1 MTPPSAVETLALPD
15 DRQVAEASGRPLVSS
30 IQVLRCIAATLVVLA
45 HLPEPLYD
53 YNLDNI
59 MPNMTFGVFG
69 VDLFFVISGFIMVF
83 ATGPARGAR
92 PAGQFLLRRVIRIVP
107 LYWIFTTIFVAT
119 TWHGLRH
126 VGVSAHEI
134 RHMVASYL
142 FLPAHEPAS
151 GDIYPTY
158 PLGWTLNY
166 EMFFYVCFTASL
178 LLPRRAGVPVLAVAL
193 SSLVVLGAVLP
204 LPWPLSY
211 WARSQILEFVFGML
225 IARACLDGWRFP
237 AKAAVPVVIAAIVAV
252 PLYVPYIDDWDILRG
267 LAWGLPAA
275 GVVAS
280 AVMTPLFRPGSVTR
294 GLEALGDASYSLYLV
309 HYAFFLTAGYLLR
322 PALTR
327 HWIPAGLYA
336 AMLFLGSFVCAL
348 LLYRL
353 VELPMTRRLRRIATT
368 RAPVVPAPLP
378 GMFG

>member
-1 MTPPSAVETLALPD
+1 MTLSRATDVLVLPG
-15 DRQVAEASGRPLVSS
+15 DRKVAEASGRPLVSS

-53 YNLDNI
+53 YNLDKFL
-59 MPNMTFGVFG
+59 PNMTFGVFG

-92 PAGQFLLRRVIRIVP
+92 PAGQFLVRRIIRIVP

-126 VGVSAHEI
+126 VGLSAHEI
-134 RHMVASYL
+134 RHMIASYL
-142 FLPAHEPAS
+142 FLPAHEPVS

-178 LLPRRAGVPVLAVAL
+178 LLPRRATIPALAVGFCG
-193 SSLVVLGAVLP
+193 LVILGAVLP

-225 IARACLDGWRFP
+225 IARACLGGWRFP
-237 AKAAVPVVIAAIVAV
+237 AKAAVPVIIAAIVAV
-252 PLYVPYIDDWDILRG
+252 PLYVPYIDEWDILRG

-275 GVVAS
+275 AVVAC

-294 GLEALGDASYSLYLV
+294 ALEALGDASYSLYLV
-309 HYAFFLTAGYLLR
+309 HYAFFLAAGYLLR
-322 PALTR
+322 HALMR

-336 AMLFLGSFVCAL
+336 AMLFVGSIVCAVT
-348 LLYRL
+348 LYRL
-353 VELPMTRRLRRIATT
+353 VELPMTRSLRRFASTKP
-368 RAPVVPAPLP
+368 PVVPAPLP
-378 GMFG
+378 GTIG